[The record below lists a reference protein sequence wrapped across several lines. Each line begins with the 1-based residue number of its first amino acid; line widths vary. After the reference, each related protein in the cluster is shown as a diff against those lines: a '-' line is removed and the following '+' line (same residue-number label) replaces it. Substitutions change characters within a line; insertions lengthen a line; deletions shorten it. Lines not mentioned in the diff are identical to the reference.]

1 MLELTEGTAMENP
14 EAMTTL
20 AQLRAFGVRLS
31 IDDFGTGFTS
41 LDYLRELPAD
51 ALKIDRSFIR
61 RMESEPGAAAI
72 VESIAGM
79 ARQLGRQTVAE
90 GVENNEQL
98 ALLRSLQVDAVQGF
112 LFAEPLDA
120 DAATLLITPT
130 LTLPVGAAAKRI
142 TPPRPVAAG
151 RGPATAEQR
160 DATGVARGVLPV
172 AILLGLSTLRTAD
185 SKDAPI
191 VALTTAAP
199 VAAAIAATTPR
210 RHHGPRHGRDCT

>member
-1 MLELTEGTAMENP
+1 
-14 EAMTTL
+14 MTTPRSCAAL
-20 AQLRAFGVRLS
+20 GVRLS

-51 ALKIDRSFIR
+51 VLKIDRSFIR

-72 VESIAGM
+72 VESIAAM

-130 LTLPVGAAAKRI
+130 LTLPVVPQPNASR
-142 TPPRPVAAG
+142 RRG
-151 RGPATAEQR
+151 R
-160 DATGVARGVLPV
+160 
-172 AILLGLSTLRTAD
+172 
-185 SKDAPI
+185 
-191 VALTTAAP
+191 
-199 VAAAIAATTPR
+199 R
-210 RHHGPRHGRDCT
+210 RRSRPRHGGTPRCDWRGSRRSCRSRSCSACRRCERPIRRTRRSWR